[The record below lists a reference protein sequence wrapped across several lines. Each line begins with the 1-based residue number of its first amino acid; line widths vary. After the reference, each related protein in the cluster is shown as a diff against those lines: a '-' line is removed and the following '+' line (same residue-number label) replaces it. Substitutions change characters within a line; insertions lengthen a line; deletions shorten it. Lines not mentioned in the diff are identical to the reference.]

1 MLRTV
6 IITLTIPDGVEV
18 RMQQGS
24 ADQAAHNA
32 NGRPPDAPSA
42 PAGTPPTHPD
52 GWCVQHDQD
61 WVLVPAGVS
70 KTKTN
75 QDGSPK
81 RYGAF
86 WACPT
91 RGCSSRP
98 PAPGEWTEPQTA

>member
-6 IITLTIPDGVEV
+6 VITLTIPDGVEV
-18 RMQQGS
+18 RVQQGS
-24 ADQAAHNA
+24 TEQAPPSAG
-32 NGRPPDAPSA
+32 GRPPDGAPRSSDA
-42 PAGTPPTHPD
+42 PTRPE
-52 GWCVQHDQD
+52 GWCIQHDQD